1 MNKSLTSSCTLV
13 ALALGLTACSGAW
26 YPGAIDRPLKP
37 GDRIADGRRHIRFDL
52 RGHHGQKVD
61 LTLTAGGASCRVHG
75 RLDGDIHQRGRD
87 GRLQVPRAC
96 VLVGPFDQQPNR
108 DLRLHGEVW
117 TSDGSRTAV
126 DWRRADASLKD
137 VYDSSIVIDSEGRA
151 TVVIALACPWVF
163 VWDGRR
169 WQRRVEIIQQLVG
182 REARRCQRVALGAVA
197 VIDGRVRLRLVEGKP
212 EIARLDRLLLI
223 VADRTLAPAGRPELA
238 RSDGCDLVLEQGD
251 SEVVEYRLFAPDA
264 SHPARIQ
271 ASIEACGHYDP
282 AW

>member
-1 MNKSLTSSCTLV
+1 MNKSPTSSWTLV

-26 YPGAIDRPLKP
+26 YPGAIDRPLRP

-61 LTLTAGGASCRVHG
+61 LTLSAGDASCRVHG

-96 VLVGPFDQQPNR
+96 VLVGPFDERPNQ
-108 DLRLHGEVW
+108 DLRLRGTVVG
-117 TSDGSRTAV
+117 TDGSRTAV
-126 DWRRADASLKD
+126 DWRRDDASLKD
-137 VYDSSIVIDSEGRA
+137 VYDSSIVIDSKGKA
-151 TVVIALACPWVF
+151 AVVIALACPWVF
-163 VWDGRR
+163 AWDGCR

-182 REARRCQRVALGAVA
+182 REARRTQRVALGAVA

-212 EIARLDRLLLI
+212 EIARLDRLLLV
-223 VADRTLAPAGRPELA
+223 VAGRKLAPVGRPELA
-238 RSDGCDLVLEQGD
+238 RSDGRDLVLEQGD
-251 SEVVEYRLFAPDA
+251 SRLVEYQVFSPDA
-264 SHPARIQ
+264 AHPPRIQ
-271 ASIEACGHYDP
+271 ASIEATGHYDP